1 MNLKQTAT
9 YSAALLTLAL
19 LAGCGV
25 DTMSAAA
32 TAAAIKKQ
40 ELQQGQKTMEQAT
53 DVARSTATGVD
64 RVSSVSVK
72 MSGQKLAPFFDGS
85 EQLISVTSIPWY
97 SRQVYLPTL

>member
-1 MNLKQTAT
+1 MNLKQTAA

-40 ELQQGQKTMEQAT
+40 ELQQGQRTMEQSKEKIGKAMELEQQRANQGT
-53 DVARSTATGVD
+53 D
-64 RVSSVSVK
+64 
-72 MSGQKLAPFFDGS
+72 Q
-85 EQLISVTSIPWY
+85 
-97 SRQVYLPTL
+97 

>member
-1 MNLKQTAT
+1 MNLTQTAA

-40 ELQQGQKTMEQAT
+40 ELQQGQKTMEQSKEKIGKAMELEQQRADQGT
-53 DVARSTATGVD
+53 D
-64 RVSSVSVK
+64 
-72 MSGQKLAPFFDGS
+72 Q
-85 EQLISVTSIPWY
+85 
-97 SRQVYLPTL
+97 

>member
-1 MNLKQTAT
+1 MVKKEHDERNPTMNLKQTAT

-40 ELQQGQKTMEQAT
+40 ELQQGQKTMEQSKEKIGKAMELEQQRANQGT
-53 DVARSTATGVD
+53 D
-64 RVSSVSVK
+64 
-72 MSGQKLAPFFDGS
+72 Q
-85 EQLISVTSIPWY
+85 
-97 SRQVYLPTL
+97 

>member
-19 LAGCGV
+19 LAGCGA

-40 ELQQGQKTMEQAT
+40 ELQQGQRTMEQSKEKIGKAMELEQQRANQGT
-53 DVARSTATGVD
+53 D
-64 RVSSVSVK
+64 
-72 MSGQKLAPFFDGS
+72 Q
-85 EQLISVTSIPWY
+85 
-97 SRQVYLPTL
+97 